1 MLSFFKIIR
10 IHNILIANF
19 AASIAYFIILE
30 NNLYMLFLS
39 SVCITFIMMYGN
51 MLNDYLDIKSDMIS
65 HPSRPL
71 PQKKINLKYLRLSI
85 VFCLTC
91 SILLSFY
98 FNYNTFIFL
107 LLLIIPLLTT
117 YNFYFKGLPLI
128 GNMIIAFLLSSVFLF
143 IEIAL
148 TNTIN
153 ITIIPSMFV
162 FGLSLIR
169 EVVKD
174 MHDIDGDKNKKF
186 KTLPIV
192 LGFSKCLNSVLIFSI
207 IFMFLLFIPYFCN
220 FYGENYLISL
230 IVLVEIPMFVLLFL
244 LKKTPNQLKL
254 KQSIFLLKII
264 SITGSLV
271 ILIANR

>member
-39 SVCITFIMMYGN
+39 SICITFIMMYGN
-51 MLNDYLDIKSDMIS
+51 MLNDYLDMKSDMIS

-98 FNYNTFIFL
+98 FNHNTFMFL
-107 LLLIIPLLTT
+107 LLIIIPLLTT

-128 GNMIIAFLLSSVFLF
+128 GNMIIALLLSSVFLF

-192 LGFSKCLNSVLIFSI
+192 LGFSKCLNCVLIFSI
-207 IFMFLLFIPYFCN
+207 IFIFLLFIPYFCN

-244 LKKTPNQLKL
+244 LKKTPDQLKL

>member
-19 AASIAYFIILE
+19 AACVAYFIILE
-30 NNLYMLFLS
+30 NNLYMLCLS
-39 SVCITFIMMYGN
+39 SACITFVMMYGN
-51 MLNDYLDIKSDMIS
+51 MLNDYLDMKSDMIS
-65 HPSRPL
+65 HPNRPL
-71 PQKKINLKYLRLSI
+71 PQKKINLKYLKLSI

-91 SILLSFY
+91 AILLSFY
-98 FNYNTFIFL
+98 FNHNTFIFL
-107 LLLIIPLLTT
+107 LLIIIPLLTT

-153 ITIIPSMFV
+153 ITIIPSIFV

-220 FYGENYLISL
+220 FYGKNYLISL

-244 LKKTPNQLKL
+244 LKETPNQLKL

>member
-10 IHNILIANF
+10 IHNIVIANF
-19 AASIAYFIILE
+19 AACVAYFIILE
-30 NNLYMLFLS
+30 NNLYMLCLS
-39 SVCITFIMMYGN
+39 SVCITFMMMYGN
-51 MLNDYLDIKSDMIS
+51 MLNDYLDMKSDMIS
-65 HPSRPL
+65 HPNRPL
-71 PQKKINLKYLRLSI
+71 PQKKINLKYLRMSI

-98 FNYNTFIFL
+98 FNHNTFMFL
-107 LLLIIPLLTT
+107 LLIIIPLLTT

-169 EVVKD
+169 EVIKD
-174 MHDIDGDKNKKF
+174 MHDIDGDKSKKF

-207 IFMFLLFIPYFCN
+207 VFMFLLFIPYFCN

-254 KQSIFLLKII
+254 EQSIFLLKII

>member
-51 MLNDYLDIKSDMIS
+51 MLNDYLDMKSDMIS
-65 HPSRPL
+65 HPNRPL

-98 FNYNTFIFL
+98 FNHNTFMFL
-107 LLLIIPLLTT
+107 LLIIIPLLTT

-128 GNMIIAFLLSSVFLF
+128 GNMIIALLLSSVFLF

>member
-39 SVCITFIMMYGN
+39 SICITFIMMYGN
-51 MLNDYLDIKSDMIS
+51 MLNDYLDMKSDMIS

-98 FNYNTFIFL
+98 FNHNTFMFL
-107 LLLIIPLLTT
+107 LLIIIPLLTT

-128 GNMIIAFLLSSVFLF
+128 GNMIIALLLSSVFLF

-244 LKKTPNQLKL
+244 LKKTPDQLKL

>member
-19 AASIAYFIILE
+19 AACVAYFIILE
-30 NNLYMLFLS
+30 NNLYMLCLS
-39 SVCITFIMMYGN
+39 SACITFVMMYGN
-51 MLNDYLDIKSDMIS
+51 MLNDYLDMKSDMIS
-65 HPSRPL
+65 HPNRPL
-71 PQKKINLKYLRLSI
+71 PQKKINLKYLKLSI

-91 SILLSFY
+91 AILLSFY
-98 FNYNTFIFL
+98 FNNNAI
-107 LLLIIPLLTT
+107 
-117 YNFYFKGLPLI
+117 
-128 GNMIIAFLLSSVFLF
+128 SSVFLF

-153 ITIIPSMFV
+153 ITIIPSIFV

-192 LGFSKCLNSVLIFSI
+192 LGFSKCLIGVLISSM

-220 FYGENYLISL
+220 FYGKNYLISL
-230 IVLVEIPMFVLLFL
+230 IVLVEIPMFVMLFL

>member
-51 MLNDYLDIKSDMIS
+51 MLNDYLDMKSDMIS
-65 HPSRPL
+65 HPNRPL

-85 VFCLTC
+85 GFCLAC

-98 FNYNTFIFL
+98 FNHNTFMFL
-107 LLLIIPLLTT
+107 LLIIIPLLTT

-192 LGFSKCLNSVLIFSI
+192 LGFSKCLISVLIFSI

>member
-1 MLSFFKIIR
+1 
-10 IHNILIANF
+10 
-19 AASIAYFIILE
+19 
-30 NNLYMLFLS
+30 MLFLS

-128 GNMIIAFLLSSVFLF
+128 GNMIIAFLLSSVFFVYRNCINKYNKYYNHSFHVCIWF
-143 IEIAL
+143 I
-148 TNTIN
+148 
-153 ITIIPSMFV
+153 S
-162 FGLSLIR
+162 
-169 EVVKD
+169 
-174 MHDIDGDKNKKF
+174 
-186 KTLPIV
+186 
-192 LGFSKCLNSVLIFSI
+192 
-207 IFMFLLFIPYFCN
+207 Y
-220 FYGENYLISL
+220 
-230 IVLVEIPMFVLLFL
+230 
-244 LKKTPNQLKL
+244 Q
-254 KQSIFLLKII
+254 
-264 SITGSLV
+264 GSC
-271 ILIANR
+271 

>member
-1 MLSFFKIIR
+1 
-10 IHNILIANF
+10 
-19 AASIAYFIILE
+19 
-30 NNLYMLFLS
+30 
-39 SVCITFIMMYGN
+39 MYGN

-71 PQKKINLKYLRLSI
+71 PQKKINLKYLKPLI

-220 FYGENYLISL
+220 FYGKNYLISL

-244 LKKTPNQLKL
+244 LKETPNQLKL